1 MVAQG
6 QLPLLQRWL
15 GEGKLRPSEQLADV
29 LCDAE
34 RGGPAAALP
43 MYREAGADEKA
54 RLCEGVWR
62 FSFLLIGRGLSL

>member
-6 QLPLLQRWL
+6 QLPLLQRWI
-15 GEGKLRPSEQLADV
+15 GEGRLRPSEQLADV

-43 MYREAGADEKA
+43 MYREAGVDEKA
-54 RLCEGVWR
+54 EAL
-62 FSFLLIGRGLSL
+62 

>member
-29 LCDAE
+29 LCDVE

-43 MYREAGADEKA
+43 MYREAGVDEKA
-54 RLCEGVWR
+54 EVL
-62 FSFLLIGRGLSL
+62 